1 MTNLLKSSKLL
12 KCSIVSLVFGILF
25 FVLSPGVLLTLPP
38 SSSIFSDEKTEGGD
52 ICKGGVFAQIG
63 RVGSGRGGMCA
74 TTYAAVA
81 VHSVIF
87 MLIVFVLCWFGCG
100 FMNT

>member
-1 MTNLLKSSKLL
+1 MNHFV

-38 SSSIFSDEKTEGGD
+38 SSSIFPEEKALD
-52 ICKGGVFAQIG
+52 CNNGGVFAQIG
-63 RVGSGRGGMCA
+63 NGGGRGGACA

-81 VHSVIF
+81 VHSVVF
-87 MLIVFVLCWFGCG
+87 MLIVFACCWFGCG
-100 FMNT
+100 YMNM

>member
-1 MTNLLKSSKLL
+1 MTKLL

-38 SSSIFSDEKTEGGD
+38 SSSIFPEEKEL
-52 ICKGGVFAQIG
+52 CNGGVFVQMG
-63 RVGSGRGGMCA
+63 TGGRGGGCA

-81 VHSVIF
+81 VHSVVF
-87 MLIVFVLCWFGCG
+87 MLLVFVCCWFGCG
-100 FMNT
+100 YMNMN

>member
-1 MTNLLKSSKLL
+1 MTKLL

-38 SSSIFSDEKTEGGD
+38 STSIFPEEKEL
-52 ICKGGVFAQIG
+52 CKGGVFFQMG
-63 RVGSGRGGMCA
+63 TVGGRGGGCA

-81 VHSVIF
+81 VHSVVF
-87 MLIVFVLCWFGCG
+87 MLLVFVCCWFGCG
-100 FMNT
+100 YMNMN

>member
-38 SSSIFSDEKTEGGD
+38 SSSIFSEEKTEGEGM
-52 ICKGGVFAQIG
+52 CKGGVLTQIG
-63 RVGSGRGGMCA
+63 MGGGMGGACA

>member
-38 SSSIFSDEKTEGGD
+38 SSSIFPDEKEGNL
-52 ICKGGVFAQIG
+52 CKGGVFTQIG
-63 RVGSGRGGMCA
+63 IGSGRGGMCA
-74 TTYAAVA
+74 TTYASVA
-81 VHSVIF
+81 VHSVVF
-87 MLIVFVLCWFGCG
+87 MLLVFVLCWFGCG
-100 FMNT
+100 YI